1 MKQSIAQRLKLLVK
15 FDKKQRVVAKKIN
28 LTPQSISKTI
38 VEDRMLRSDTLEAIA
53 KAYPQLNMRWF
64 LTGEGEWGL
73 DIELPVVEPED
84 QEKELLKEELLGVY
98 KDKAGMLEEKVRRM
112 EQDIKEHCGD
122 SAKRLGI

>member
-1 MKQSIAQRLKLLVK
+1 MKQSIAQRLKLLVQ

-53 KAYPQLNMRWF
+53 EAYPQLNMRWF
-64 LTGEGEWGL
+64 LTGAGESGL
-73 DIELPVVEPED
+73 DIEMPVVEPED
-84 QEKELLKEELLGVY
+84 PEKELLKEELLGMY

-122 SAKRLGI
+122 LAKRMGI